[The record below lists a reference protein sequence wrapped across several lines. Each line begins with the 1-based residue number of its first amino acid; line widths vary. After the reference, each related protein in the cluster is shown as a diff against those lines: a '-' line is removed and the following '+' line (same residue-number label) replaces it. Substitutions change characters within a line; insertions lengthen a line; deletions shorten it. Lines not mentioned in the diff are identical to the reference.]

1 MYRTFVLLCY
11 LLSFYSFGG
20 EDRGTYIKDERY
32 KVGDDIRWAAPDFTD
47 NHWKAVFDGLPKEQ
61 TVYWIRSHVM
71 VDAQA
76 SPAPMGVYTTT
87 FGSYELYWDGQLIDK
102 SGVVGTDQT
111 SETPG
116 PIVNI
121 SRVPDDAYTSGE
133 HIMSMRISSFHS
145 PDIAREAYFGQ
156 FFAPFEHL
164 QFNRYKKNLP
174 PIMILGG
181 LLIIALY
188 FLQLYWIYARDKP
201 FLMFS
206 LLCFA
211 VSALLMTESYKGV
224 FGYTYDWHIF
234 RLTLV
239 SFFTGLVSVLLPLF
253 LLYQFE
259 LPFKKRLTLAA
270 TLVMLAI
277 NTWVSGYDFSA
288 EMMFAVA
295 FVWAL
300 VIALYAWKKH
310 KQGAM
315 LTVLGLL
322 IVVLTKAFVP
332 FSFQDSLFFPSFGI
346 LILCVLTTLTQRMK
360 VTQQERNEAL
370 VNSAQLEIMLL
381 KKNIQP
387 HFILNTLTS
396 IEQWIE
402 EEPQTAV
409 KFIDALADEFKVMNA
424 MADQKQVPLAQE
436 LDLCRSHLQIM
447 SYRKDMQFELTTTNT
462 NPELLIPPAIIH
474 TLIEN
479 ALTHNIYLQGTIT
492 MTLTQSIVDQG
503 ICLELAAPLN
513 LPKNHESQSSGTGL
527 KYIRSRLEESYPGL
541 WDLQEQQTAEH
552 WITKLIFWERT

>member
-1 MYRTFVLLCY
+1 
-11 LLSFYSFGG
+11 
-20 EDRGTYIKDERY
+20 
-32 KVGDDIRWAAPDFTD
+32 
-47 NHWKAVFDGLPKEQ
+47 
-61 TVYWIRSHVM
+61 
-71 VDAQA
+71 
-76 SPAPMGVYTTT
+76 
-87 FGSYELYWDGQLIDK
+87 
-102 SGVVGTDQT
+102 
-111 SETPG
+111 
-116 PIVNI
+116 
-121 SRVPDDAYTSGE
+121 
-133 HIMSMRISSFHS
+133 
-145 PDIAREAYFGQ
+145 
-156 FFAPFEHL
+156 
-164 QFNRYKKNLP
+164 

-211 VSALLMTESYKGV
+211 VSALLITESYKGL

-239 SFFTGLVSVLLPLF
+239 GFWTGLVAVLLPLF

-259 LPFKKRLTLAA
+259 LPFKQRLTLGAA
-270 TLVMLAI
+270 LTMLAI
-277 NTWVSGYDFSA
+277 NTWVPGYDFSA
-288 EMMFAVA
+288 EIMFVVA
-295 FVWAL
+295 FIWAL
-300 VIALYAWKKH
+300 IIALYAWKKH

-322 IVVLTKAFVP
+322 VVVLTKVLVP
-332 FSFQDSLFFPSFGI
+332 YGFEDSLFFPSFGI

-447 SYRKDMQFELTTTNT
+447 SYRKDMQFELATINT

-479 ALTHNIYLQGTIT
+479 ALTHNIYLQGTIN
-492 MTLTQSIVDQG
+492 MPLTQSTVEQG
-503 ICLELAAPLN
+503 ICLELTAPLN
-513 LPKNHESQSSGTGL
+513 LPKNLPNKEPNKEANKLDSQSNGTGL

-541 WDLQEQQTAEH
+541 WDLQEQQTEQY
-552 WITKLIFWERT
+552 WITKIIFKDLNGGKVK